1 MRTIS
6 LEQLGSILSGV
17 GPNPRVV
24 VSGNFATPY
33 TLLNAVDSHLP
44 EYRLHMLNAHGRI
57 PKREGVT
64 YETAFI
70 GPAMRDPQTQY
81 IPARLS
87 MLPLLLKRDYR
98 PDIVLIQTS
107 PKHHDTV
114 SLGIEC
120 NVMPAAIEATREH
133 GGIVIAQAN
142 PQMPYTYGDA
152 QIYENEIDY
161 LIECEE
167 DLTTIEP
174 GPLDDT
180 SRQIGELIATR
191 INNGSTLQLGIGAVP
206 DAVVQSLHQKK
217 GFRVWTEMFSD
228 GVLGLHKSGS
238 LDDDVPLT
246 ASFIFGS
253 RELYD
258 WLNKNK
264 KVRIMRTEVTNN
276 PGNIERQAQ
285 MTSVNAALQVDLFD
299 QANAVA
305 SKVTSIPA
313 SAAAPTSS
321 WERCIHAAVSP
332 LSPCRPGIR
341 KPTSRPSSRS
351 LTNPSPA
358 SNTALLQPNKES
370 RTSSAEPKPNRPATS
385 SSTPRTRMFATTSRR
400 PRTRCRSS
408 KTTNVATKIYSAQ
421 IGKRFVSEDAC
432 VHPPA
437 GMNTAVMSPAES
449 KSSYAP
455 HPLSI
460 WR

>member
-1 MRTIS
+1 VRTITF
-6 LEQLGSILSGV
+6 EQLGSILGGV
-17 GPNPRVV
+17 GPNPRVLT
-24 VSGNFATPY
+24 SGNFATPY
-33 TLLNAVDSHLP
+33 TLLSAVDQVLP
-44 EYRLHMLNAHGRI
+44 EYRLHMLNAHGQL
-57 PKREGVT
+57 PKRDGVT

-70 GPAMRDPQTQY
+70 GPAMRDPNTQY

-87 MLPLLLKRDYR
+87 LLPLLLKREYR

-120 NVMPAAIEATREH
+120 NVIPAAIEAAREH

-152 QIYENEIDY
+152 QIYESDIDF

-191 INNGSTLQLGIGAVP
+191 INDGSTLQLGIGAVP

-238 LDDDVPLT
+238 LDPDIPLT

-276 PGNIERQAQ
+276 PGMIERQAQ

-299 QANAVA
+299 QANASRIKGHIYTGFGGSTDFIVGALHSRGGQSFIALPSWHPKANVSTIVPLIDEPITSFQHSAVA
-305 SKVTSIPA
+305 TEQGIADVFGRTQAQQARNLID
-313 SAAAPTSS
+313 
-321 WERCIHAAVSP
+321 HAAHPDV
-332 LSPCRPGIR
+332 RDH
-341 KPTSRPSSRS
+341 
-351 LTNPSPA
+351 LTQA
-358 SNTALLQPNKES
+358 AHD
-370 RTSSAEPKPNRPATS
+370 
-385 SSTPRTRMFATTSRR
+385 M
-400 PRTRCRSS
+400 
-408 KTTNVATKIYSAQ
+408 Q
-421 IGKRFVSEDAC
+421 IF
-432 VHPPA
+432 
-437 GMNTAVMSPAES
+437 
-449 KSSYAP
+449 
-455 HPLSI
+455 
-460 WR
+460 